1 MTQVTLS
8 VIIGRFQP
16 FHKGHRKLFD
26 HASNISDQTLV
37 LIGSA
42 FRPRSEKNAFKWSE
56 RAEFI
61 AAAMKAAG
69 SDMQIT
75 CLPLVDTLYDDKTWA
90 GNVRTAIDLHLRN
103 QGIARRDVKIILVG
117 HDKDESSRYLR
128 WFPEFDAASV
138 EAERNGTAVLNAT
151 DMRAAFFLNARPMG
165 QVRETFGSFETDQ
178 VIAWMENHPA
188 EVARIRAEA
197 EYNQAYRENY
207 EKAVAAFGYEIPADC
222 ADAVVVQNGHILL
235 VERAN
240 APGKSLFALPGGHLQ
255 KETALEAA
263 IRELIEETRLNI
275 PRKLLEGRLAA
286 RQVFDHPDRSER
298 GWVRTEAFRF
308 ELIDGK
314 AQEKVKGADDAKRA
328 FWMPINQLTP
338 DVMFEDHFDII
349 QALVPNVPFA
359 YSSVLMSQIH

>member
-26 HASNISDQTLV
+26 RASKISDQTLV

-56 RAEFI
+56 RAGFI
-61 AAAMKAAG
+61 VDAMKAAG
-69 SDMQIT
+69 NPMQIT

-103 QGIARRDVKIILVG
+103 QRIAASEVKVVLVG

-128 WFPEFDAASV
+128 WFPEYEAASID
-138 EAERNGTAVLNAT
+138 AERNGSSVLNAT
-151 DMRAAFFLNARPMG
+151 DMRAALFLGTTPVAQAR
-165 QVRETFGSFETDQ
+165 EIFGPFETDQ
-178 VIAWMENHPA
+178 AVAWIEKNPKDA
-188 EVARIRAEA
+188 GRIKAEA
-197 EYNQAYRENY
+197 EYNQAYRNNY
-207 EKAVAAFGYEIPADC
+207 ERAVAAFGYEVPADC

-240 APGKSLFALPGGHLQ
+240 APGKNLYALPGGHLQ
-255 KETALEAA
+255 KETAQEAV

-275 PRKLLEGRLAA
+275 PRKMLEGRISA
-286 RQVFDHPDRSER
+286 RQVFDHPERSER
-298 GWVRTEAFRF
+298 GWVRTEAFKF

-314 AQEKVKGADDAKRA
+314 AQEKVKGADDAKCA

-359 YSSVLMSQIH
+359 YSSVLMGQIH

>member
-1 MTQVTLS
+1 MTQVTLA

-16 FHKGHRKLFD
+16 FHKGHRRLFD
-26 HASNISDQTLV
+26 HASQHSDQTLV

-42 FRPRSEKNAFKWSE
+42 FRPRSEKNAFKWTE
-56 RAEFI
+56 RADFI
-61 AAAMKAAG
+61 RNAMKASG
-69 SDMQIT
+69 STADIT
-75 CLPLVDTLYDDKTWA
+75 CLPLIDTLYDDRTWA
-90 GNVRTAIDLHLRN
+90 GNVRTAIDLHLRT
-103 QGIARRDVKIILVG
+103 QKVAREDAKIVLVG

-128 WFPEFDAASV
+128 WFPEFEAVAVD
-138 EAERNGTAVLNAT
+138 AERAGDKVLNAT
-151 DMRAAFFLNARPMG
+151 DMRAGLFLTAMPLARL
-165 QVRETFGSFETDQ
+165 RDTFGEVETDQ
-178 VIAWMENHPA
+178 VLAWMERSPD
-188 EVARIRAEA
+188 EVARIKAEA
-197 EYNQAYRENY
+197 EYNQAYRQNY
-207 EKAVAAFGYEIPADC
+207 SKAVAAFGYEIPADC

-240 APGKSLFALPGGHLQ
+240 APGKGLYALPGGHLQ
-255 KETALEAA
+255 KETAQEAA

-275 PRKLLEGRLAA
+275 PRKLLEGRIAA

-298 GWVRTEAFRF
+298 GWVRTEAFKF

-328 FWMPINQLTP
+328 FWLPVNQLTP

-359 YSSVLMSQIH
+359 YSSVLMSRMH

>member
-26 HASNISDQTLV
+26 HASQHSDQTLV

-42 FRPRSEKNAFKWSE
+42 FRPRSEKNAFKWTE
-56 RAEFI
+56 RAAFI
-61 AAAMKAAG
+61 HAALKAAG
-69 SDMQIT
+69 NSADVT
-75 CLPLVDTLYDDKTWA
+75 CLPLIDTLYDDRTWA
-90 GNVRTAIDLHLRN
+90 GNVRTAIDLHLRTK
-103 QGIARRDVKIILVG
+103 GIARDAVRVVLVG

-128 WFPEFDAASV
+128 WFPEFEAASV
-138 EAERNGTAVLNAT
+138 DAERNGSTVLNAT
-151 DMRAAFFLNARPMG
+151 DMRAGLFLNAAPIARL
-165 QVRETFGSFETDQ
+165 RETFGAFETDQ
-178 VIAWMENHPA
+178 VVAWMEQNPKD
-188 EVARIRAEA
+188 VARVRAEA
-197 EYNQAYRENY
+197 QYNAAYRDAY
-207 EKAVAAFGYEIPADC
+207 GKAVAAFGYDIPADC

-235 VERAN
+235 VERAK
-240 APGKSLFALPGGHLQ
+240 APGKGLFALPGGHLQ
-255 KETALEAA
+255 KETAQTAA

-275 PRKLLEGRLAA
+275 PRKLLEGRIAA
-286 RQVFDHPDRSER
+286 RQVFDHPERSER
-298 GWVRTEAFRF
+298 GWVRTEAFKF

-328 FWMPINQLTP
+328 FWLPINQLTP

-359 YSSVLMSQIH
+359 YSSVLMSRMH

>member
-16 FHKGHRKLFD
+16 FHKGHRKLFE
-26 HASNISDQTLV
+26 HASQISDQTLT

-42 FRPRSEKNAFKWSE
+42 FRPRSEKNAFKWTE
-56 RAEFI
+56 RADFI
-61 AAAMKAAG
+61 TTAMKSAG
-69 SDMQIT
+69 CTADIT
-75 CLPLVDTLYDDKTWA
+75 CLPLIDTLYDDKTWA
-90 GNVRTAIDLHLRN
+90 GNVRTAIDLHLRT
-103 QGIARRDVKIILVG
+103 QGIARADARIVLVG

-128 WFPEFDAASV
+128 WFPELEAVSV
-138 EAERNGTAVLNAT
+138 EAERNGSTVLNAT
-151 DMRAAFFLNARPMG
+151 DMRAGLFLDKAPVAKLRD
-165 QVRETFGSFETDQ
+165 TFGAVETDQ
-178 VIAWMENHPA
+178 VVSWMEQNTGA
-188 EVARIRAEA
+188 VAQIRAEA
-197 EYNQAYRENY
+197 AYNQAYRENY
-207 EKAVAAFGYEIPADC
+207 RKAVATFGHEIPADC

-235 VERAN
+235 VERAK
-240 APGKSLFALPGGHLQ
+240 APGQGLYALPGGHLQ
-255 KETALEAA
+255 KETAQEAA

-275 PRKLLEGRLAA
+275 PRKLLEGRIAA

-298 GWVRTEAFRF
+298 GWVRTEAFKF

-328 FWMPINQLTP
+328 FWMPVNQLTP

-359 YSSVLMSQIH
+359 YSSVLMSRMH

>member
-26 HASNISDQTLV
+26 HASHISDKTLV

-42 FRPRSEKNAFKWSE
+42 FRPRTEKNAFKWTE

-61 AAAMKAAG
+61 SNAMTAAG
-69 SDMQIT
+69 HQSKIT
-75 CLPLVDTLYDDKTWA
+75 CLPLIDTLYDDKTWA
-90 GNVRTAIDLHLRN
+90 GNVRTAIDLHLRTE
-103 QGIARRDVKIILVG
+103 GIAQANVKIVLVG

-128 WFPEFDAASV
+128 WFPEFDAVSV
-138 EAERNGTAVLNAT
+138 EAERCGSTVLNAT
-151 DMRAAFFLNARPMG
+151 DMRAGLFLDKTPVAKL
-165 QVRETFGSFETDQ
+165 RETFGNLETDQ
-178 VIAWMENHPA
+178 VVSWMEQNPKA
-188 EVARIRAEA
+188 VAQIRAEA
-197 EYNQAYRENY
+197 AYNQAYRANY
-207 EKAVAAFGYEIPADC
+207 RRAVAAFGYEIPADC

-235 VERAN
+235 VERGN
-240 APGKSLFALPGGHLQ
+240 APGKGLFALPGGHLQ
-255 KETALEAA
+255 KETAQEAA

-275 PRKLLEGRLAA
+275 PRKLLDGRIAA
-286 RQVFDHPDRSER
+286 RQVFDHPERSER
-298 GWVRTEAFRF
+298 GWVRTEAFKF

-328 FWMPINQLTP
+328 FWMPVNQLTP

-359 YSSVLMSQIH
+359 YSSVLMSRMH

>member
-1 MTQVTLS
+1 MTEITLA

-16 FHKGHRKLFD
+16 FHKGHRKLFA
-26 HASNISDQTLV
+26 HAQNISDETLV

-56 RAEFI
+56 RATFI
-61 AAAMKAAG
+61 SAALQNAG
-69 SDMQIT
+69 HTSPVT
-75 CLPLVDTLYDDKTWA
+75 CLPLVDTLYDDSTWA

-103 QGIARRDVKIILVG
+103 RGLQRGDVNIILIG
-117 HDKDESSRYLR
+117 HDKDESSKYLR
-128 WFPEFDAASV
+128 WFPELKTQAVAAEQV
-138 EAERNGTAVLNAT
+138 ENQVINAT
-151 DMRAAFFLNARPMG
+151 DMRADLFLNNTPVDTMRA
-165 QVRETFGSFETDQ
+165 QFGGFETDQ
-178 VIAWMENHPA
+178 ILAWMAKTPHA
-188 EVARIRAEA
+188 VAQITAEA
-197 EYNQAYRENY
+197 EYNTAYRAKY
-207 EKAVAAFGYEIPADC
+207 ARAVASFGYEIPADC

-240 APGKSLFALPGGHLQ
+240 APGKGLFALPGGHLQ
-255 KETALEAA
+255 KETAQEAA

-275 PRKLLEGRLAA
+275 PRKLLEGRIAA

-298 GWVRTEAFRF
+298 GWVRTEAFKF